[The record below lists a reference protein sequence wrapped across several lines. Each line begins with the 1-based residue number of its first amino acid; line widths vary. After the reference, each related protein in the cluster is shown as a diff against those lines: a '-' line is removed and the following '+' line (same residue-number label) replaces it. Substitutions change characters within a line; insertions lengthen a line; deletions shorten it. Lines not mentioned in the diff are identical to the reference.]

1 MDSYPPWAKQL
12 VGNFEPGKTLLTFRA
27 RTPASSEV
35 AVCRFAVNVR
45 GKCIYINLTL
55 ILNPVLCT
63 STIFSYGTING
74 VTMSYFI

>member
-27 RTPASSEV
+27 RTPASPEV

-45 GKCIYINLTL
+45 GKYIYTNLTL
-55 ILNPVLCT
+55 ILIPVLCT
-63 STIFSYGTING
+63 LTIYSYGTINRG
-74 VTMSYFI
+74 TMS